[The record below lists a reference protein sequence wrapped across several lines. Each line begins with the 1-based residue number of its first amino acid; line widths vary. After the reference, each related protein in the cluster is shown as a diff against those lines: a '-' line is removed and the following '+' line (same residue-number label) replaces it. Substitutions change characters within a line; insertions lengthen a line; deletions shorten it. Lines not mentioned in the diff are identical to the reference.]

1 MREGCREQGL
11 RIPVLFWMLRQM
23 AKLFTKVGNMTAVMV
38 VMVVGVR
45 MAVVTAV
52 VTDTSPAPSMTPI
65 ITVAFRAKD

>member
-1 MREGCREQGL
+1 MACAVIVPAEGVAL
-11 RIPVLFWMLRQM
+11 V
-23 AKLFTKVGNMTAVMV
+23 TAVMV

-52 VTDTSPAPSMTPI
+52 VTETSPAPSMTPI